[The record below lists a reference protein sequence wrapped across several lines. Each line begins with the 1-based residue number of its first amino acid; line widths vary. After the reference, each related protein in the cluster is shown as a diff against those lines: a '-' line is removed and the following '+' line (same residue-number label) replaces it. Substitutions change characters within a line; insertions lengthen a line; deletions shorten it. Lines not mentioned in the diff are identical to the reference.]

1 MYYIIYNTVGVARGE
16 TDSTIEKGV
25 MGVGKGSVCASVQ
38 CMGVGEGVGVR
49 LTSRVGLFVNSY
61 FGLSGV
67 FFLFFFN

>member
-1 MYYIIYNTVGVARGE
+1 MGVARGE

-38 CMGVGEGVGVR
+38 CMGVGVR

-61 FGLSGV
+61 FGLSG
-67 FFLFFFN
+67 FFFFFFFN